1 MNRFIWFYKANT
13 KKTSPRS
20 SRAFQFHPGFF
31 SFWQISKWESYVVEV
46 REGGPSS
53 RWKSSK
59 LHLCNSTFLGKRTFS
74 SRFFHI
80 FTFQID
86 ISNWHWNRRKLS
98 ALMLTLVFWHL
109 LTISSRPCCSFGHFN
124 SNRCQSLRKRNVPT
138 IVLSMVQKKK
148 LMTNSSAFSCL
159 EVQLERGNHSV
170 ACIWSAIHSKH
181 TSHIKWSTDECVP
194 LLDLDDHG
202 QDLGGHS
209 GAEWIAKYKK
219 VHLGLVIGDTK

>member
-1 MNRFIWFYKANT
+1 MGILC
-13 KKTSPRS
+13 SRS
-20 SRAFQFHPGFF
+20 
-31 SFWQISKWESYVVEV
+31 
-46 REGGPSS
+46 EGGWAQLKMEVIKAPSVQFNLF
-53 RWKSSK
+53 RK
-59 LHLCNSTFLGKRTFS
+59 TYFLLQVLS
-74 SRFFHI
+74 YIH
-80 FTFQID
+80 
-86 ISNWHWNRRKLS
+86 ISNWCFE
-98 ALMLTLVFWHL
+98 LTLKSKKVVRIDVNFVFFWHL

-124 SNRCQSLRKRNVPT
+124 SNRYQSLHKRNVPT

-202 QDLGGHS
+202 QDLGGPS

-219 VHLGLVIGDTK
+219 VYLGLVIGDTK